1 MIPLDLSTN
10 LGVGIYDPIGSQI
23 QILGIG
29 SRDPFLGSMDMS
41 DGYHIASVPV
51 MARGACQTWGS
62 LDDPKNTLPQ

>member
-29 SRDPFLGSMDMS
+29 SPDPFLGSMDMS
-41 DGYHIASVPV
+41 GPRAILPFTPWVEHSPV
-51 MARGACQTWGS
+51 VELIGTVS
-62 LDDPKNTLPQ
+62 HSHV